1 MAALRPK
8 ELLDMLL
15 EGIPLTPEEL
25 EQFMQEYCDE
35 DQLFDY
41 KDGAITRPQKRKE
54 GRQIIRTW
62 ISGFAN
68 SDGGVLI
75 VGVNENRPREIAACE
90 PSIGKQT
97 LIEWATHCLQDMAG
111 YFSPPPRFHIIQHDQ
126 GPVLTIAVARA
137 PVLVPCVEA
146 GELKYFLRIGASTVE
161 APAYLIGD
169 LVLGRRQDPILDLY
183 LYEIKHGPIEF
194 MPGALGWRGHGPQ
207 DISFSFYIENSSLR
221 TADEVSMGV
230 ISWSVVEGEKE
241 KLNSHLR
248 SYLNIV
254 DLPFKNVQSPEVQL
268 VHHSRLVSGSTT
280 TLVPFQTGRV
290 QNLGPFYLPRHIP
303 VKVACAAYV
312 VAKGALPTWFQLE
325 YESLPGMPLDLR
337 FQPKVIRGGQERPKV
352 AWEMAS

>member
-1 MAALRPK
+1 MAALQPK
-8 ELLDMLL
+8 ELLNMLL
-15 EGIPLTPEEL
+15 EGSPLTPERL
-25 EQFMQEYCDE
+25 EQFMREYRDE

-75 VGVNENRPREIAACE
+75 VGVNENRIREIAACE
-90 PSIGKQT
+90 PRIGKQT
-97 LIEWATHCLQDMAG
+97 LIEWATHCLQDMVG
-111 YFSPPPRFHIIQHDQ
+111 YFSPPPRFQIIQHDQ

-169 LVLGRRQDPILDLY
+169 LVLGRRQHPILDLY
-183 LYEIKHGPIEF
+183 LYQINYGSIEL
-194 MPGALGWRGHGPQ
+194 MPGALGERGRTPQ

-221 TADEVSMGV
+221 TADEVTMGM
-230 ISWSVVEGEKE
+230 ISWSVVEGEME

-248 SYLNIV
+248 LFLDV
-254 DLPFKNVQSPEVQL
+254 TDLPFKSVQPMEVQL
-268 VHHSRLVSGSTT
+268 VHRSSLVSGSTM
-280 TLVPFQTGRV
+280 TLAPFQTGRV
-290 QNLGPFYLPRHIP
+290 QDLGPFYLPRHIP
-303 VKVACAAYV
+303 LKVTCAAYV
-312 VAKGALPTWFQLE
+312 VPKGGLPTWFQIEFENLH
-325 YESLPGMPLDLR
+325 PHITAR
-337 FQPKVIRGGQERPKV
+337 FEPKLIQKGQERPKV
-352 AWEMAS
+352 AWEIAS

>member
-1 MAALRPK
+1 MTALRPK

-15 EGIPLTPEEL
+15 EGSALTPEEL
-25 EQFMQEYCDE
+25 EQFMQEYRDE

-41 KDGAITRPQKRKE
+41 KDGAITRPQQRKE

-62 ISGFAN
+62 TSGFAN

-75 VGVNENRPREIAACE
+75 VGVNENRPRGIAACE
-90 PSIGKQT
+90 PSIGRQT
-97 LIEWATHCLQDMAG
+97 LVEWATHCLQDMAG
-111 YFSPPPRFHIIQHDQ
+111 YFSPPPRFQIIQYDQ

-183 LYEIKHGPIEF
+183 LYETKQGPIELI
-194 MPGALGWRGHGPQ
+194 PGALGWRGLGPQ

-221 TADEVSMGV
+221 TADEVTIGM
-230 ISWSVVEGEKE
+230 ISWSVVEGEGE

-248 SYLNIV
+248 AYLDIV
-254 DLPFKNVQSPEVQL
+254 DLPSMNIQPLEVQL
-268 VHHSRLVSGSTT
+268 AHHARLVSGSTT
-280 TLVPFQTGRV
+280 TLAPFQTGRV
-290 QNLGPFYLPRHIP
+290 QDLGPVYIPRHIP
-303 VKVACAAYV
+303 VNVACAAYV
-312 VAKGALPTWFQLE
+312 VPKGALPTWFQLE
-325 YESLPGMPLDLR
+325 FKSVGPGSLDLR
-337 FQPKVIRGGQERPKV
+337 FQPKVIRGGQDRPKV
-352 AWEMAS
+352 AWEITS